1 MASNGSLLD
10 EVLMILQEGK
20 DIPEMVTN
28 RLIFA
33 AQIQAFRKMEALDK
47 RVLCLEEESRKPVP
61 CPYVWRTF
69 FIPAATALITLGV
82 AYIFSRLSGAP

>member
-1 MASNGSLLD
+1 MASNGTLLD

-33 AQIQAFRKMEALDK
+33 AQVQAFRKVEALEK
-47 RVLCLEEESRKPVP
+47 RVLCLEEEARKAVTW
-61 CPYVWRTF
+61 PYVLRTF
-69 FIPAATALITLGV
+69 LFPAATALITLGV
-82 AYIFSRLSGAP
+82 AYVFSRLAGAP

>member
-1 MASNGSLLD
+1 MAPNATLLD

-47 RVLCLEEESRKPVP
+47 RVLCLEEESRKAVTW
-61 CPYVWRTF
+61 PYILRTF
-69 FIPAATALITLGV
+69 LVPAATALITLGV
-82 AYIFSRLSGAP
+82 AYIFNQLAMAP